1 MDCASSLPSSQED
14 NVTLIPRGTIRHALI
29 LLALAALMAA
39 PGFAS
44 LAQAQDGQVSLRVF
58 GPSSLDQLAPQ
69 APEDQRQEIQQTVI
83 DGFLAENPD
92 VSEVVWDAQGPIE
105 EGTTRLMTA
114 HLAGEPIDLIACAAN
129 NTNGSFIR
137 RGVVRDITDDIA
149 GFQDRVDP
157 AALAAYTVGGRVYGV
172 PISTLSTST
181 FFYNVDLFEEL
192 GIAPPETYEE
202 FQAIAQTLTDAG
214 YIPVLHQGINPWMW
228 PMWFFETSGQT
239 MADPIAKTESN
250 LRGETKF
257 TDPED
262 VQALAAIGQ
271 FVADGILDPDSLS
284 VDWDGMRSAFATG
297 QSAIYY
303 GGTWELPWL
312 DENVS
317 DFTYGVFPFPALPDA
332 QGEPRHGGGPDNGI
346 CIYSGIADENLPA
359 AVKFI
364 EYLTRPDVA
373 SQYLATQAPI
383 AVSIEGVPV
392 AETEIAQSLRE
403 TTYPNTIRFLDWIW
417 PTEIN
422 DAYQAAIQG
431 VVGGTLTAEEGAA
444 QVQQAYDDIVADGYT
459 YP

>member
-1 MDCASSLPSSQED
+1 MFRFRRRIVHRFSIL
-14 NVTLIPRGTIRHALI
+14 VILMALV
-29 LLALAALMAA
+29 AAA
-39 PGFAS
+39 PGVPPMVMA
-44 LAQAQDGQVSLRVF
+44 AQDAPVELRVF
-58 GPSSLDQLAPQ
+58 GPSSLDHLAAQ
-69 APEDQRQEIQQTVI
+69 APEEDRQRIQQEVI

-92 VSEVVWDAQGPIE
+92 VSAVTWDAQGPIE
-105 EGTTRLMTA
+105 EGNTRLMTA

-137 RGVVRDITDDIA
+137 RGVVRDITADIA
-149 GFQDRVDP
+149 PFQERIDP
-157 AALAAYTVGGRVYGV
+157 AALEAYTVGGKVYGV

-181 FFYNVDLFEEL
+181 FFYNADVFAKLE
-192 GIAPPETYEE
+192 ISPPQTYEE
-202 FQAIAQTLTDAG
+202 FQAIASTLSDAG
-214 YIPVLHQGINPWMW
+214 YIPVLHQGKNPWMW
-228 PMWFFETSGQT
+228 PMWYFETAAQT
-239 MADPIAKTESN
+239 MGDPIAKTESN

-262 VQALAAIGQ
+262 VAALAAIGR
-271 FVADGILDPDSLS
+271 FVEDGILDQDSLT
-284 VDWDGMRSAFATG
+284 VDWDGMRSAFATQ

-317 DFTYGVFPFPALPDA
+317 DFTYGVFPFPKLADTL
-332 QGEPRHGGGPDNGI
+332 GEPRHGGGPDNGI
-346 CIYSGIADENLPA
+346 CVYSGIVDTHLPA
-359 AVKFI
+359 AIKFI

-373 SQYLATQAPI
+373 TKYLAAEAPI
-383 AVSIEGVPV
+383 AVSINDVPV
-392 AETEIAQSLRE
+392 ADTEVAVTLRE

-431 VVGGTLTAEEGAA
+431 VVGGTLTPDEGAS
-444 QVQQAYDDIVADGYT
+444 QVQQAYDDLVADGYT